1 MSKTVKG
8 LTALC
13 VVLLIV
19 TVGCCVSVSKLGK
32 VVDEQESTITELQS
46 ENDKLNNQLDNLTSA
61 QITLDILQSKIDK
74 AEKQL
79 QEVQSQTNSSET
91 AN

>member
-19 TVGCCVSVSKLGK
+19 AVSCCVSVSKLGK

-46 ENDKLNNQLDNLTSA
+46 ENNKLNNHLDNLTSA

-79 QEVQSQTNSSET
+79 QEAQSQTNSSET

>member
-19 TVGCCVSVSKLGK
+19 TISCCVSVSKFGK
-32 VVDEQESTITELQS
+32 VVDEQKSTIIELQS
-46 ENDKLNNQLDNLTSA
+46 ENNKLNNQLDNLTSA

-79 QEVQSQTNSSET
+79 QEAQSQTNSSET

>member
-8 LTALC
+8 MTALC

-19 TVGCCVSVSKLGK
+19 TVSCCVSVSKLGK

-46 ENDKLNNQLDNLTSA
+46 ENNKLNNHLDNLTSA

-79 QEVQSQTNSSET
+79 QEAQSQTNSSET

>member
-19 TVGCCVSVSKLGK
+19 TVSCCVSVSKLGK

-46 ENDKLNNQLDNLTSA
+46 ENNKLNNHLDNLTSA

-79 QEVQSQTNSSET
+79 QEAQSQTNSSET

>member
-13 VVLLIV
+13 VALLIV
-19 TVGCCVSVSKLGK
+19 TVSCCVSVSKLGK

-46 ENDKLNNQLDNLTSA
+46 ENNKLNNHLDNLTSA

-79 QEVQSQTNSSET
+79 QEAQSQTNSSET